1 MHFTEVILYSAI
13 VIALFGF
20 ALYQAFREVK
30 KGDKSP
36 SHYKN
41 LQKGISMN
49 TRKDVQKDMSQLVSL
64 ILKKSDKKSYK
75 GARDKTTRLTKKNYD
90 LLCDMESDGVYFP
103 SNKQLREK
111 YVREEYLNK
120 IKNRLKK

>member
-36 SHYKN
+36 NHYKN
-41 LQKGISMN
+41 LQKSITMN
-49 TRKDVQKDMSQLVSL
+49 TRKDVQRDISQLVSL
-64 ILKKSDKKSYK
+64 ILKKNDKKSSK
-75 GARDKTTRLTKKNYD
+75 ESGTKTNRPTKKNYD

-103 SNKQLREK
+103 SNKQLRGK
-111 YVREEYLNK
+111 YVSEEYLNK
-120 IKNRLKK
+120 IKNKLKK